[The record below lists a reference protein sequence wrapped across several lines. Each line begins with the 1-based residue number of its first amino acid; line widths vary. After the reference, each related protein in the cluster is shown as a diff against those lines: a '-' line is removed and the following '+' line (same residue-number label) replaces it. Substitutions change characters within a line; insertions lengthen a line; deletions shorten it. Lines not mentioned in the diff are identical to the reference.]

1 MVCFNK
7 ERTVLSEIYAIT
19 DGTFKDI
26 GTSSDHNDSWTTVSS
41 TIDRTRAESYT
52 TLTRKADSSSFGYL
66 SKTFGLTDFVIEFD
80 IQFNQ
85 SPSASN
91 VWIMS
96 FREGST
102 TRQAIVYSTLAFS
115 DTEWHHIKF
124 KGNSQSIA
132 YYLDGVKVSDL
143 TPNGTFDRFQ
153 FECRDLGFEL
163 NYKNFVIY
171 PI

>member
-1 MVCFNK
+1 M
-7 ERTVLSEIYAIT
+7 
-19 DGTFKDI
+19 
-26 GTSSDHNDSWTTVSS
+26 
-41 TIDRTRAESYT
+41 TRAESYT
-52 TLTRKADSSSFGYL
+52 ILTRKADSSSFGYL
-66 SKTFGLTDFVIEFD
+66 IKALVLTDFAIEFD

-96 FREGST
+96 FRENST
-102 TRQAIVYSTLAFS
+102 TKLRIEYSTLAFS
-115 DTEWHHIKF
+115 DTEWHHLKF
-124 KGNSQSIA
+124 EGNSQSIA

-143 TPNGTFDRFQ
+143 TPSGTIDRFQ
-153 FECRDLGFEL
+153 FECRDFGFEL